1 MLPEANVIK
10 CLIVDTICFVGVFYE
25 LVDRESGVVRLNN
38 CVRYFRG
45 GDHWVG
51 VHDSVRILLPD
62 LGDEEGSHPWPGA
75 TSQRVGQLET
85 LQAVAPLRLLP
96 ERLEV
101 KNTSNIR
108 VLKCI
113 TSNNTWTMRR
123 IGWKWDELPYL
134 TTSRTESTNSAPA
147 LDLWGYE
154 HEQVKIFEQDLWD
167 DERRGKWWGHA
178 LTNTSKNQHQH
189 L

>member
-1 MLPEANVIK
+1 MILSGYSSR
-10 CLIVDTICFVGVFYE
+10 ICNRETSFLEPGVE
-25 LVDRESGVVRLNN
+25 NAKS
-38 CVRYFRG
+38 
-45 GDHWVG
+45 H
-51 VHDSVRILLPD
+51 
-62 LGDEEGSHPWPGA
+62 LGDEEGAHAWPSSA
-75 TSQRVGQLET
+75 SQRVGQLET
-85 LQAVAPLRLLP
+85 LQAVAALRLLP

-101 KNTSNIR
+101 KNTSNMR
-108 VLKCI
+108 VLICI
-113 TSNNTWTMRR
+113 TSHNTWTIRW